1 MMTTEETPYEGNP
14 EGLARRCAELMLEK
28 KARDIV
34 LLDVRGLTDI
44 ADFFVLCSCD
54 SDVQVKAVAENL
66 RDELASQGKKAWR
79 TEGWQGMAWVIV
91 DYVEVVAHIFYHE
104 TRHFYKLER
113 LWADAKIEH
122 ITEEV

>member
-1 MMTTEETPYEGNP
+1 MSENTYHGRPEE
-14 EGLARRCAELMLEK
+14 LARRCASLMMDK

-54 SDVQVKAVAENL
+54 SDVHVKAVAENV
-66 RDELASQGKKAWR
+66 RDELAREGLKAWR
-79 TEGWQGMAWVIV
+79 TEGWQGMSWVIV
-91 DYVEVVAHIFYHE
+91 DYVEVVVHVFYHE

-113 LWADAKIEH
+113 LWADARIEH